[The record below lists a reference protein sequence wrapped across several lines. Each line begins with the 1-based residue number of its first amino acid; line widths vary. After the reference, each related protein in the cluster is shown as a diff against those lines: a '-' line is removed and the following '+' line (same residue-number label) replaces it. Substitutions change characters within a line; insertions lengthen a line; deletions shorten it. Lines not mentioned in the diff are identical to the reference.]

1 MNKHNYIVLDAAK
14 MQTRITEAKRFNT
27 RHLCLYK
34 GEAEERLGTVAPWL
48 FTYPRPSVFADW
60 YLANSGRQHWGI
72 IMESRQDFKT
82 VYLHLKK
89 FLMVKT
95 EAGQQLYFRFYD
107 PRVLPT
113 FLETS
118 DEAQLK
124 AFFGPI
130 DKYILESQNGQMIEY
145 TFADGQLTKNKSDF
159 FFEDELV
166 NVEESSDNNN
176 NNNGDS
182 EDWDDIWGI

>member
-1 MNKHNYIVLDAAK
+1 MSYKRHYIVLDAAK
-14 MQTRITEAKRFNT
+14 MREHLEDAKHFNP
-27 RHLCLYK
+27 RHLCLYS
-34 GEAEERLGTVAPWL
+34 GEAEEKLGEVAPWL
-48 FTYPRPSVFADW
+48 FTYPHPSVFADW

-95 EAGQQLYFRFYD
+95 ETGKQLYFRFYD

-118 DEAQLK
+118 DETQLK
-124 AFFGPI
+124 AF
-130 DKYILESQNGQMIEY
+130 
-145 TFADGQLTKNKSDF
+145 SDR
-159 FFEDELV
+159 
-166 NVEESSDNNN
+166 
-176 NNNGDS
+176 
-182 EDWDDIWGI
+182 